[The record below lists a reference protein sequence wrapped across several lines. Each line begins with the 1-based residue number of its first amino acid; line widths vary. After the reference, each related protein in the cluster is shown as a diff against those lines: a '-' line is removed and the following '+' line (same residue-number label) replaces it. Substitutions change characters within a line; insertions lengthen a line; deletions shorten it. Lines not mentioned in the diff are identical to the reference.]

1 MSITALC
8 GKQVDVIISANAF
21 FQGILIETGKDI
33 LVLFDGQRFV
43 YIPLLHVHRVNLSPV
58 INDELSNPTEIS
70 LAKDVEAISY
80 RTILTNA
87 KGLFTEI
94 YVTGNISL
102 HGYVMSVRS
111 DYFAFYSPVY
121 KTMLISLQHLKWLIP
136 YNLKTPPYTL
146 STEKLP
152 VIPAAAPLLRSFEE
166 QVKKWEGELVVFDI
180 GEDPAKIG
188 LVKKVRDSI
197 IELVIAGGETVYLK
211 LSHIKSAHVP

>member
-1 MSITALC
+1 MP
-8 GKQVDVIISANAF
+8 F

-111 DYFAFYSPVY
+111 DYFAFF
-121 KTMLISLQHLKWLIP
+121 
-136 YNLKTPPYTL
+136 TL
-146 STEKLP
+146 LFTK
-152 VIPAAAPLLRSFEE
+152 RC
-166 QVKKWEGELVVFDI
+166 
-180 GEDPAKIG
+180 
-188 LVKKVRDSI
+188 
-197 IELVIAGGETVYLK
+197 
-211 LSHIKSAHVP
+211 